1 MKELKCYSANDD
13 AANTIE
19 KLFAYEKCFMYRAL
33 TIIGDFG
40 VNLLTPEDSF
50 RRWTNR
56 ARKINPHNVS
66 TKQ

>member
-1 MKELKCYSANDD
+1 MKKLKCHFANDV
-13 AANTIE
+13 AVHTIE

-56 ARKINPHNVS
+56 ARKINPHNLS
-66 TKQ
+66 NKQ